1 MKRCVKVCVGSTAIA
16 LGVAVAPLAGMAGAA
31 AQAAT
36 SATGLPGQFRSQ
48 HVTIPAPRIVS
59 LRAASR
65 AVGTRHPNLVP
76 PFRYF
81 NPAAVAAE
89 RAAATRSGGRRGAVT
104 ILAGSQ
110 SGVQSVSP
118 GQTWVGFTA
127 MSLGRQFSL
136 LGNDQALQ
144 PPDTQ
149 VAASPGAVLEATN
162 DSLSA
167 WSKTGSLLAVADLN
181 RFFPV
186 PSTQIFSDPRVLYDT
201 QSGRWILSGFSIDSG
216 TNSEAYLAVSA
227 TSDPTG
233 NWAVYTVVDNSTT
246 GVVTDQPMTGVCDDK
261 VVMSWNDFNSSGFT
275 ESETLVLQKSALLA
289 ASNAPGA
296 TDLTNPNEFRLVP
309 AQSLSSTTTCW
320 VTVNRAD
327 TALGGSSTS
336 PTLGVV
342 AITGTPAANTV
353 ALAETDLS
361 LSSPT
366 SLPPEPRQP
375 SGTTNDTAL
384 DDRLLSAVWQNG
396 VLWTSGTDACTP
408 AGDTTARDCARLWKV
423 DTSQASPSLLLDTDL
438 SQSGTDLYYP
448 AVSLDSPRDLFVAYS
463 ASSPTLFPGAYAVIS
478 PSAAG
483 AFSAPV
489 TIAAGRASYNGGTIG
504 GQNAARWG
512 DYSAAAPDPSV
523 PGNVWVAGE
532 YAPSDAA
539 SGNWGTAA
547 AQISLTAPPQPAIAV
562 GVEGG
567 GGQMYVQAPQLGS
580 GWKPMGGQISAPPA
594 VAATPNPYGST
605 PAQPLFIGTGNNG
618 ELYIR
623 SLTVGWQ
630 PVGPVHAFCIG
641 GAAAVITGGTLTVA
655 CRGTNNALWE
665 NTATVPSTGLPQ
677 FTKAWTSLGGG
688 LTSGP
693 AVAPV
698 GGTMTFFARG
708 ANSRIYTRTLATGW
722 QITPWS
728 CVAAPAAAAEEASS
742 DTIFACQG
750 ATHVLW
756 EAVNGGAGWT
766 AAVSLGGSLI
776 GGPAV
781 AATSR
786 VPELLAEGNNHAV
799 WERTLVTG
807 WVGLGGSVS
816 GGVGAA
822 ALN

>member
-1 MKRCVKVCVGSTAIA
+1 
-16 LGVAVAPLAGMAGAA
+16 
-31 AQAAT
+31 
-36 SATGLPGQFRSQ
+36 
-48 HVTIPAPRIVS
+48 
-59 LRAASR
+59 
-65 AVGTRHPNLVP
+65 VGT
-76 PFRYF
+76 
-81 NPAAVAAE
+81 
-89 RAAATRSGGRRGAVT
+89 S
-104 ILAGSQ
+104 
-110 SGVQSVSP
+110 
-118 GQTWVGFTA
+118 FT
-127 MSLGRQFSL
+127 S
-136 LGNDQALQ
+136 
-144 PPDTQ
+144 
-149 VAASPGAVLEATN
+149 
-162 DSLSA
+162 
-167 WSKTGSLLAVADLN
+167 
-181 RFFPV
+181 
-186 PSTQIFSDPRVLYDT
+186 
-201 QSGRWILSGFSIDSG
+201 
-216 TNSEAYLAVSA
+216 
-227 TSDPTG
+227 TSD
-233 NWAVYTVVDNSTT
+233 V
-246 GVVTDQPMTGVCDDK
+246 
-261 VVMSWNDFNSSGFT
+261 
-275 ESETLVLQKSALLA
+275 
-289 ASNAPGA
+289 
-296 TDLTNPNEFRLVP
+296 RLVP
-309 AQSLSSTTTCW
+309 AQSLSQTTTCW
-320 VTVNRAD
+320 MTVNNSDPAN
-327 TALGGSSTS
+327 LIGGSSTS

-342 AITGTPAANTV
+342 AITGTPNANNV
-353 ALAETDLS
+353 ALTETDL
-361 LSSPT
+361 PIPIAT

-375 SGTTNDTAL
+375 SGTTNDTQL

-408 AGDTTARDCARLWKV
+408 AGDATSRDCARLWKV
-423 DTSQASPSLLLDTDL
+423 DTSSASPSLLLDTDL
-438 SQSGTDLYYP
+438 AQSGTDVYYP
-448 AVSLDSPRDLFVAYS
+448 AVSLDSAGDLFVSYS
-463 ASSPTLFPGAYAVIS
+463 ASSPSLAPGAYAVIS
-478 PSAAG
+478 PATAG
-483 AFSAPV
+483 SQFSAPV

-523 PGNVWVAGE
+523 LGDVWVAGE

-539 SGNWGTAA
+539 SGDWGTAA
-547 AQISLTAPPQPAIAV
+547 AQISLTAPPQAAIAV

-580 GWKPMGGQISAPPA
+580 GWKPMGGQISAPPT

-665 NTATVPSTGLPQ
+665 NTAPVPATGLPQ

-688 LTSGP
+688 LASGP

-698 GGTMTFFARG
+698 GSAMTFFARG

-728 CVAAPAAAAEEASS
+728 CVAAPAAAVEAASS

-750 ATHVLW
+750 AAHVLW

-766 AAVSLGGSLI
+766 AAVPLGGSLI

-807 WVGLGGSVS
+807 WVSLGGSVS